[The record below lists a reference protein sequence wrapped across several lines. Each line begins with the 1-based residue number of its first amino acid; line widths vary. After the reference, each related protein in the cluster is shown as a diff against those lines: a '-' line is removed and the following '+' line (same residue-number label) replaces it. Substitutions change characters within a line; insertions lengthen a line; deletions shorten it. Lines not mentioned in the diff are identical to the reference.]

1 MFEKKKLGGQGNTR
15 EREMEGELEKPR
27 WEGEIRWWH
36 SWKRQNK
43 GEKWRKRRQLAL
55 ALGGVICW
63 QRASQCLETAD
74 KDKKLPHLQPAPPR
88 TPSLRRR
95 GAHRAARVTSLRQ
108 RALWWP
114 CGEKPTTPRPWCK
127 MVSGKHDSIAD
138 FLFMYNFKEGWG
150 VLENWSRLCV

>member
-1 MFEKKKLGGQGNTR
+1 
-15 EREMEGELEKPR
+15 MEGELEKPG

-43 GEKWRKRRQLAL
+43 GEKWRKGRQLAL

-63 QRASQCLETAD
+63 QRASQCSQTAD
-74 KDKKLPHLQPAPPR
+74 KDKKLPHLQPA
-88 TPSLRRR
+88 LH
-95 GAHRAARVTSLRQ
+95 AHPHCGGEKHAGQHVWHLTSLCQ

-114 CGEKPTTPRPWCK
+114 CGEKPTAPRPWCK
-127 MVSGKHDSIAD
+127 MVSGKHGSIAE